1 MAFMAKN
8 SGFQQEQEALEIS
21 EYHAIPISSLKITTV
36 PMDELGSTL
45 PIGIFLEGDRL
56 NSFKL
61 RPYKTKF
68 DRILGEILSRP
79 KVNLVDALQN
89 FLPQILEEIGGIP
102 IAEVASKASMSVSR
116 LCSSLYL
123 GDVLVLL
130 LAIRQQ
136 AQGTLIKMS
145 ATCPACGTLNE
156 DKGTPASP
164 FHDLR
169 GLEIKV
175 LENSQKPIFEVRLVD
190 GLTIGGEVIKSILM
204 QPLKLHQF
212 QSIIKQGSS
221 EAYDIAMLYEMVTA
235 IPESEYYRNA
245 SGKIFSDELYDEL
258 TMRDLEILR
267 DAVDK
272 LQLTPD
278 MTAEM
283 TCRNCGNEWEAAL
296 PWGQLRQFLFVAPKP
311 A

>member
-1 MAFMAKN
+1 MASIAT
-8 SGFQQEQEALEIS
+8 Q
-21 EYHAIPISSLKITTV
+21 HDAIPIDSLKVTTI
-36 PMDELGSTL
+36 PLEELGNTL
-45 PIGIFLEGDRL
+45 PIGVFLEGDRL

-102 IAEVASKASMSVSR
+102 IADVASKLSVSVTR
-116 LCSSLYL
+116 LCSGLYL
-123 GDVLVLL
+123 GDALTILL
-130 LAIRQQ
+130 SIRQQ

-145 ATCPACGTLNE
+145 AACPACGTLNE

-164 FHDLR
+164 FHDLS
-169 GLEIKV
+169 GLEIKI
-175 LENSQKPIFEVRLVD
+175 LEISQKPVFEVRLED
-190 GLTIGGEVIKSILM
+190 GLTIGSDLIKSILM

-212 QSIIKQGSS
+212 QSLTKQGSS

-278 MTAEM
+278 LTAEM
-283 TCRNCGNEWEAAL
+283 TCRNCGNEWDAAL